1 MAEKSRETLKESFK
15 VGSKPTEQDYIDII
29 DSFVNKTEDNFVEVI
44 PLLPDATTTQKG
56 IVEQATLAEVEE
68 GEDNTRFL
76 TPKGAK
82 RAVELFTPEAPVKS
96 VNGQTGIVTVAL
108 DKANW
113 LDFSG
118 RFHLFTNNRW
128 VGSNVSFGQSDS
140 NFKQNHGTGDFPNIL
155 WNSLGIGFLPKGTV
169 LHSLEFIGRVNN
181 NEITDLQ
188 IQLSCQGDN
197 LEIGG
202 SGYDSISESEN
213 EIILPPTN
221 LGTNAPNLADIQRH
235 LISLGDYV
243 LGNDRIIVFCCK
255 PLGTISST
263 RYWIA
268 QRKLHF
274 TLP

>member
-1 MAEKSRETLKESFK
+1 MAEKSRGALKESFK
-15 VGSKPTEQDYIDII
+15 VASTPTKQDYIDIL
-29 DSFVNKTEDNFVEVI
+29 DSFVSKTEDSFVKAI
-44 PLLPDATTTQKG
+44 PPLPDATTTQKG
-56 IVEQATLAEVEE
+56 IVEQATLAEVE
-68 GEDNTRFL
+68 EDNTRFL

-140 NFKQNHGTGDFPNIL
+140 NFKQNHGAGEAPNIL
-155 WNSLGIGFLPKGTV
+155 WNSLGIGFLPKGTI

-181 NEITDLQ
+181 NEVADLQ
-188 IQLSCQGDN
+188 IQLSCQGAN

-202 SGYDSISESEN
+202 VGYDSVSESEN

-221 LGTNAPNLADIQRH
+221 LGTNALNLADIQRH
-235 LISLGDYV
+235 LISLADYV
-243 LGNDRIIVFCCK
+243 LDKDRIIVFCCK